1 MHGRGTTMSME
12 TGFGV
17 AGNNVLS
24 GAASAEQQ
32 RSLRDQVEAE
42 KRAKT
47 EEFLQPYRAKRQEM
61 QAKRDEVARALEG
74 VDRDLAEL
82 DSVIAQVVASA
93 GLRPVTK
100 RKKKAVS
107 KKDDK
112 PPVSEDWVLQKL
124 REQPRT
130 PAELMALAKA
140 EGFKDSSARVT
151 AAELHKANLLRL
163 NGAEQYEVGL
173 SLPLA

>member
-1 MHGRGTTMSME
+1 MSME
-12 TGFGV
+12 TGLGV

-74 VDRDLAEL
+74 VDRDLSEL
-82 DSVIAQVVASA
+82 DSVIAQVEASA

-100 RKKKAVS
+100 RKKKKAVS